1 MLRDSFICSLKTGK
15 WEYLVA
21 SGSKLGTLAY
31 HTAIPVF
38 YAEQEASPTFG
49 LHYTPSVDV
58 TSYIRSETIKEVG
71 VYVFGGL
78 NKSGETTNKLRIL
91 KTG

>member
-1 MLRDSFICSLKTGK
+1 MLGDSFICSLKTGK

-21 SGSKLGTLAY
+21 SGSKLGTLAH
-31 HTAIPVF
+31 HTEMPVCN
-38 YAEQEASPTFG
+38 AEQEASPIFG

-58 TSYIRSETIKEVG
+58 TSYTRSETIKEVG

-78 NKSGETTNKLRIL
+78 SKSGETNNKLRIL